1 MEEQSVE
8 GMTVNE
14 RLYHF
19 GLIDRFDAAARS
31 RDVLGMMQVLRQA
44 QLSEAQSLQ
53 TAQAV
58 AADPKLY
65 GDQ

>member
-1 MEEQSVE
+1 MEQQSLE

-31 RDVLGMMQVLRQA
+31 GDVLTMVQVLLQA
-44 QLSEAQSLQ
+44 QLSP
-53 TAQAV
+53 AQASETTQAIV
-58 AADPKLY
+58 ANPKRY
-65 GDQ
+65 GY